1 VRKAKAPMTDNAGD
15 RREHGNGERREVQ
28 HDHGEHRQH
37 QCGRHGRFDDGLGA
51 CKFAVESGLS
61 LE

>member
-1 VRKAKAPMTDNAGD
+1 MTDNAGD